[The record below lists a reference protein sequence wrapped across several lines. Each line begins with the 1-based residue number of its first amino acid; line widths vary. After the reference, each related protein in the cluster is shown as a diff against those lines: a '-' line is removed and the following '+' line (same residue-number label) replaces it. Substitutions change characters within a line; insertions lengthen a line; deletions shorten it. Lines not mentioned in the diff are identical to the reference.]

1 MKVKSTFLNGLI
13 LEEVYIVQTPGFES
27 ETFPQHVFKLNKT
40 LYGLKQAPRAWYEKL
55 SSFLLKNGFKRG
67 KVDTT
72 LFHKNYDSQF
82 LLVQVYVDNI
92 IFSATNEMLWKDF
105 SKSMQTEFEMSMIV
119 ELKFFLGLQIKQTP

>member
-55 SSFLLKNGFKRG
+55 SSFLLKNGFERE
-67 KVDTT
+67 KVGIT
-72 LFHKNYDSQF
+72 LFRKNYDSQL
-82 LLVQVYVDNI
+82 LLVQVYMDDI
-92 IFSATNEMLWKDF
+92 IFGATHKMLCEIF
-105 SKSMQTEFEMSMIV
+105 SKLM
-119 ELKFFLGLQIKQTP
+119 